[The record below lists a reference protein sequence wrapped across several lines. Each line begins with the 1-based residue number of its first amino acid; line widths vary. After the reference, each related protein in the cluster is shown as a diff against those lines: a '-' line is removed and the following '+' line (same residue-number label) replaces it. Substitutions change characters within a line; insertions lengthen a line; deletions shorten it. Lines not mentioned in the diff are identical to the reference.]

1 MRVKE
6 NDVLIAAARWLLG
19 RNVLPYQFSV
29 ASGKG
34 IDYSS
39 EKARVINEVQKLY
52 QKLKL
57 YPELPH
63 FCNDGPDIL
72 GIDPQSFLKVANEQ
86 EIDPENSEWWQIE
99 CKGIGGKPATQ
110 RDKFDRGLASVVS
123 YFGASQEFGNVKPY
137 LGFALPNTKHLK
149 HHLQTRLRRPL
160 RTHLNL
166 WVLVYDPDDKS
177 VQEVPPD
184 AEYT

>member
-1 MRVKE
+1 MTF
-6 NDVLIAAARWLLG
+6 LSLLPDG
-19 RNVLPYQFSV
+19 FLAEMFCHTSFLWRAERESTTQAKKPVSLTKCKSFIKSLSFIQNF
-29 ASGKG
+29 
-34 IDYSS
+34 
-39 EKARVINEVQKLY
+39 
-52 QKLKL
+52 
-57 YPELPH
+57 PH